1 MIELWESSV
10 SFRVFINIMGV
21 ISILVG
27 IWIIARVFK
36 RVFFKAKN
44 DKGSAELFLKIMS
57 LPPVIKGYRQIGC
70 VLKENQE
77 VDIAILDINEKNV
90 FSIFNGMLEK
100 GEQIFK
106 VDFNKINNGNYYLS
120 VTTDNQQILRK
131 ITVKN

>member
-120 VTTDNQQILRK
+120 ITTDNQQILRK

>member
-36 RVFFKAKN
+36 RVFFKTKN
-44 DKGSAELFLKIMS
+44 DKALAEPFLKIMS

-70 VLKENQE
+70 ILKENQE
-77 VDIAILDINEKNV
+77 VNIAILDVNEKNI
-90 FSIFNGMLEK
+90 FSIFNGILEK

-106 VDFNKINNGNYYLS
+106 VDFNEINNGNYYLS
-120 VTTDNQQILRK
+120 VSTNNQQILRK

>member
-44 DKGSAELFLKIMS
+44 DKALAEPFLKIMS
-57 LPPVIKGYRQIGC
+57 FDIWREFVENSNRKVGKQNGQEAMPISRRFDFEEFYLEIKT
-70 VLKENQE
+70 
-77 VDIAILDINEKNV
+77 
-90 FSIFNGMLEK
+90 
-100 GEQIFK
+100 
-106 VDFNKINNGNYYLS
+106 
-120 VTTDNQQILRK
+120 VTLNT
-131 ITVKN
+131 

>member
-70 VLKENQE
+70 VLKENQD
-77 VDIAILDINEKNV
+77 VSISILDVNEKNV

>member
-106 VDFNKINNGNYYLS
+106 VDFNEINNGNYYLS
-120 VTTDNQQILRK
+120 VSTDNQQILRK

>member
-131 ITVKN
+131 ITIKN

>member
-44 DKGSAELFLKIMS
+44 DKALAEPFLKIMS

-70 VLKENQE
+70 ILKENQE
-77 VDIAILDINEKNV
+77 VNIAILDVNEKNI
-90 FSIFNGMLEK
+90 FSIFNGILEK

-106 VDFNKINNGNYYLS
+106 VDFNEINNGNYYLS
-120 VTTDNQQILRK
+120 VSTNNQQILRK